1 MGAVRR
7 ARSRAPAGARPR
19 TVPGVSDDAW
29 ATRFDDADPV
39 HRAVDELV
47 STALADGGYVGVAA
61 ALVEDGR
68 TVLARG
74 WGRTSAGDGA
84 GEVSPGTLFAFGSIS
99 KTLTALL
106 VLRLREQGL
115 LDLDAPVVEHLP
127 DLAFRDDPARGRRI
141 TLRHVLSHTTG
152 LPSGGKDQGASDAA
166 ALRRFVHEDLA
177 RYRFS
182 GEPGEVHRYSN
193 TVLVLAAHVAEVV
206 TGRTYEDAVA
216 EHVLAP
222 LGMGRTTF
230 ELGVAATYPLALP
243 HGTGGDGRPVVQ
255 HRFPQNRDG
264 NAAGF
269 GLGSTLDLARL
280 GAVLVDGR
288 AADGSVFLPEAALEE
303 LRTPWTSRHTSG
315 FESGYGLALYTGHWR
330 GHRAVGH
337 GGLLASYN
345 CLVTAFPEHG
355 RAVVVQSCW
364 DDGRGTG
371 ALMEVLHRW
380 AVDGAGPSCACPP
393 EPRPAPVRL
402 DGLVGTWLDVHA
414 GTVEV
419 AEVDGRVVLTSEDR
433 SAPVELAPDGPVWDG
448 TPIGVVRADDG
459 TARHLVLDGEP
470 YQRFSP
476 VPFDPAGD
484 IGWVAGEYAA
494 WDVDDDPARLEVV
507 DGRLVVHWWM
517 GRQEARRVGPA
528 AFVSGYGLL
537 ELEREHGDRVVL
549 VAGGGAR
556 LLRVP
561 APERVP
567 GTGAAPSDVAH

>member
-1 MGAVRR
+1 MGGAGQREV
-7 ARSRAPAGARPR
+7 ARSPVRTAR

-29 ATRFDDADPV
+29 ATRFDDDDPV
-39 HRAVDELV
+39 HREVDDLV
-47 STALADGGYVGVAA
+47 AGALADGGYVGVAA

-106 VLRLREQGL
+106 VLRLRERGL

-127 DLAFRDDPARGRRI
+127 ALAFRDDPARGRRI

-177 RYRFS
+177 RYRFL

-193 TVLVLAAHVAEVV
+193 TVPVLAAHVAEVV

-230 ELGVAATYPLALP
+230 DLGVAATYPLALP

-255 HRFPQNRDG
+255 HQFPQNRDG

-269 GLGSTLDLARL
+269 GIGSTRDLARL

-288 AADGSVFLPEAALEE
+288 AADGSVYLPETALEE
-303 LRTPWTSRHTSG
+303 MRTPWASRHTTG

-380 AVDGAGPSCACPP
+380 GVGGATGCACPP

-419 AEVDGRVVLTSEDR
+419 AEVDSRVVLASEDR
-433 SAPVELAPDGPVWDG
+433 SAAVDVAPDGPAWDG
-448 TPIGVVRADDG
+448 TPVGVVRAADG
-459 TARHLVLDGEP
+459 TPRHLVLDGEP

-476 VPFDPAGD
+476 APFDPAD
-484 IGWVAGEYAA
+484 EIDWVAGEYVA
-494 WDVDDDPARLEVV
+494 WEIDTDPARLEVV
-507 DGRLVVHWWM
+507 DGDLVVHWWM
-517 GRQEARRVGPA
+517 GRRVARRVGPA

-537 ELEREHGDRVVL
+537 EVEREGDEVVL

-556 LLRVP
+556 LRRVP
-561 APERVP
+561 AAGRVP
-567 GTGAAPSDVAH
+567 GAGAGPSRVAH